1 MGVRGSPRPT
11 PTYGMPNGGG
21 PKSGWSVRVRPT
33 KSMNAADCGSIG
45 ALVISWFHQL
55 SDGKGRRPSK
65 SSLRRTAVEVGAG
78 AGAGAGVVG
87 AGADG
92 TGVGATGV
100 LFVHAAPATI
110 ITMMTADCRLP
121 AFARNPT

>member
-1 MGVRGSPRPT
+1 
-11 PTYGMPNGGG
+11 MPNGGG

-33 KSMNAADCGSIG
+33 KSMNAADRGSIG

-78 AGAGAGVVG
+78 AGAGAGVAGGVEVVG
-87 AGADG
+87 LVGVAGAVVD
-92 TGVGATGV
+92 
-100 LFVHAAPATI
+100 
-110 ITMMTADCRLP
+110 
-121 AFARNPT
+121 